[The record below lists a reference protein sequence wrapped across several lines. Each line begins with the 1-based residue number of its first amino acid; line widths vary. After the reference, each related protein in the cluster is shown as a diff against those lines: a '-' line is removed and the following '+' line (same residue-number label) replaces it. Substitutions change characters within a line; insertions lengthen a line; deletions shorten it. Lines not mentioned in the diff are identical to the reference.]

1 MTSPQIDIY
10 TSMFCSYCALA
21 KRLLKSRGVS
31 FNEID
36 VSDNKE
42 KREEMLARAEGR
54 RTVPQIF
61 IHDIGIGGY
70 DELYGLDKKGAL
82 DTLLAG
88 TEQ

>member
-10 TSMFCSYCALA
+10 TSMFCSYSALA

-36 VSDNKE
+36 VSDSKD
-42 KREEMLARAEGR
+42 RRSEMLARAEGR
-54 RTVPQIF
+54 RTVSQIF
-61 IHDIGIGGY
+61 IDDIGIGGY
-70 DELYGLDKKGAL
+70 DELYSLEKKGAL

-88 TEQ
+88 SEQ

>member
-36 VSDNKE
+36 VSDSKD
-42 KREEMLARAEGR
+42 RRSEMLARAEGR

-61 IHDIGIGGY
+61 IGDKHIGGFEQLRLINN
-70 DELYGLDKKGAL
+70 DGNLDKL
-82 DTLLAG
+82 ILED
-88 TEQ
+88 

>member
-10 TSMFCSYCALA
+10 TSMFCTYCALA
-21 KRLLKSRGVS
+21 KRLLKSRGFS

-61 IHDIGIGGY
+61 IDDIGIGGY

-82 DTLLAG
+82 YTLLAG

>member
-36 VSDNKE
+36 VSDSKE
-42 KREEMLARAEGR
+42 RRSEMLARAEGR

-61 IHDIGIGGY
+61 IDENIGGSNSNCFY
-70 DELYGLDKKGAL
+70 WFLN
-82 DTLLAG
+82 G
-88 TEQ
+88 TGFRYFL